1 MISYFRELSESGA
14 FNAADEFQLYLL
26 RFCFGDLVEQ
36 ELREMQEYW
45 NAHRIRRSQY
55 AQVAGHPNILYTLP
69 HLTNGE
75 DQLKTF
81 EEDDLELIEEHIAE
95 NNTERFMIPPLNTK
109 TIFRASYPSLGS
121 PSFSTWITSLDLYN
135 TIMSLQ

>member
-1 MISYFRELSESGA
+1 MISYFRELSESGG

-36 ELREMQEYW
+36 EQREMQEYW

-95 NNTERFMIPPLNTK
+95 NNTERFMIPPEYKDYFQGILSE
-109 TIFRASYPSLGS
+109 FRVAK
-121 PSFSTWITSLDLYN
+121 FFNLDYLFRF
-135 TIMSLQ
+135 I